1 MKNFFKNLVIF
12 LLIYAPIR
20 AIIEVTTGGSISSLL
35 TLQQL
40 VGAVISALLV
50 AGFMAYQNKNK

>member
-20 AIIEVTTGGSISSLL
+20 AIIEVTTGGTITNLL

-40 VGAVISALLV
+40 VGAVITALLV

>member
-1 MKNFFKNLVIF
+1 MKNFFKHLIGF
-12 LLIYAPIR
+12 LFIYAPIR
-20 AIIEVTTGGSISSLL
+20 AIIEVTTGGTITNLL